1 MFSKVIKKIRHKTPV
16 YEESV
21 HQESDNVQNPRRQ
34 EKVDIPSST
43 AMSSPDEN
51 RTSEMNYT
59 YESSHQDADINN
71 SKIPSGENNRTTNSI
86 SPHRHHKHRDIKRPS
101 LDLQK
106 PLPAIAGPPASVMVT
121 CGFENGIQK
130 FSPQTL
136 TTSIHFPHYDVLRKY
151 QHFHQMLAGLSPDR
165 IVLQYYDSSVY
176 KEDIDNLEVDEWLN
190 DNNISFIYEYLKH
203 TVMAKILRKSP
214 NIIQLVKPSIAYL
227 LLHTQDIESM
237 AVEMQSGLRNAQF
250 LFLPINDN
258 PDVSAVEGG
267 THWSLMVISIV
278 DRKALYY
285 DSMYEGFVTSA
296 AARMRKQMSRLLR
309 IDLEL
314 ISVMTPQQLNG
325 SDCGVIVV
333 EITALLLNRL
343 VHETGQINLE
353 CGPMPLAP
361 HAGRTFILSRILQ
374 LSAKRA
380 KELKI

>member
-1 MFSKVIKKIRHKTPV
+1 
-16 YEESV
+16 
-21 HQESDNVQNPRRQ
+21 
-34 EKVDIPSST
+34 
-43 AMSSPDEN
+43 
-51 RTSEMNYT
+51 
-59 YESSHQDADINN
+59 
-71 SKIPSGENNRTTNSI
+71 
-86 SPHRHHKHRDIKRPS
+86 
-101 LDLQK
+101 
-106 PLPAIAGPPASVMVT
+106 
-121 CGFENGIQK
+121 
-130 FSPQTL
+130 
-136 TTSIHFPHYDVLRKY
+136 
-151 QHFHQMLAGLSPDR
+151 MLAKLSPDK
-165 IVLQYYDSSVY
+165 IVLQYYESSVY
-176 KEDIDNLEVDEWLN
+176 KEDINNLEAYEWLN

-203 TVMAKILRKSP
+203 TTMAKILRKSP

-325 SDCGVIVV
+325 SDCGVIVA

-353 CGPMPLAP
+353 CGPMPLVP

-374 LSAKRA
+374 LSAK
-380 KELKI
+380 ELKI